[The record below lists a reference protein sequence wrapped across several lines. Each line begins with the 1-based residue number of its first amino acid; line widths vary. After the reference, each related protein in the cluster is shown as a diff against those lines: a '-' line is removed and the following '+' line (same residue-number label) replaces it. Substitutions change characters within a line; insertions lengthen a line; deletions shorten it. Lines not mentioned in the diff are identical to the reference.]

1 MKRLIKNKVSVVLLL
16 SAILISFSYKSDFFE
31 IAKQI
36 EIYTTLFKELNLY
49 YIDEINPAE
58 ITERA
63 INNVLQNL
71 DPYTRFY
78 DEQGVENAK
87 ISAEGQYGGIGASI
101 VYREGNLK
109 IREIFKEYPAHKSGL
124 KVGDEIFKIDNTIL
138 KDQTEEIV
146 RAMLK
151 GLPNSVIKIKVKRQN
166 QELDFNITRETI
178 EINPVPFY
186 KMIDDKVGYISF
198 IKFNKKASSEVKRAF
213 EDLKSQGMEKLIID
227 VRHNPGG
234 LLGEAVNI
242 VNFFIPKNKV
252 VVTTRAK
259 LDKFSNTYKTRKA
272 PLDTEI
278 PISILID
285 ERSASASEILAGALQ
300 DYDRAIIVG
309 ERSFGKGL
317 VQRSRKLAY
326 GTQLKLTISK
336 YYTPSGRCIQ
346 ELDYSNRDSK
356 TGIVPKFSDGKVH
369 KFTTQNGRE
378 VYDGGG
384 VTPDVIIEKP
394 KKTAATISLLSS
406 DAFVDYAAAYY
417 YKNPSII
424 DANTFQLDTK
434 EYLYLKEFL
443 KNNADKFEL
452 KSEIELKKIL
462 ASIQVKNVDIASE
475 SQNLL
480 KELHSEKLKSLDINK
495 AEILEK
501 LTSKIVNLY
510 HFKEGEYQ
518 QKLNFDSAIK
528 ESKTIL
534 KNEKRYS
541 SLLN

>member
-1 MKRLIKNKVSVVLLL
+1 MEKLIKSKVSLVLLVL
-16 SAILISFSYKSDFFE
+16 AILISFSYKSNFFE

-58 ITERA
+58 VTERA

-87 ISAEGQYGGIGASI
+87 ISAEGRYGGIGASI
-101 VYREGNLK
+101 VYKKGNLK

-151 GLPNSVIKIKVKRQN
+151 GLPNTSLKIKVKRQN

-186 KMIDDKVGYISF
+186 KMIDDEVGYISF
-198 IKFNKKASSEVKRAF
+198 IKFNKKASSEVKSAF
-213 EDLKSQGMEKLIID
+213 EDLKSQGMKKLIID

-259 LDKFSNTYKTRKA
+259 LEKFSNTYKTRRA

-285 ERSASASEILAGALQ
+285 DRSASASEILAGALQ
-300 DYDRAIIVG
+300 DYDRAVIVG

-317 VQRSRKLAY
+317 VQRSRKLSY

-346 ELDYSNRDSK
+346 ELDYSNRDSE
-356 TGIVPKFSDGKVH
+356 TGIVPKFSNGKVH
-369 KFTTQNGRE
+369 KFTTQKGRE

-384 VTPDVIIEKP
+384 VTPDVIIGKP
-394 KKTAATISLLSS
+394 KKTAATMRLLSS

-417 YKNPSII
+417 YKNPSVV
-424 DANTFQLDTK
+424 DANTFQLDDK

-443 KNNADKFEL
+443 KNNTDKFEL

-462 ASIQVKNVDIASE
+462 ASIKEENLDIKSE
-475 SQNLL
+475 SLNLL
-480 KELHSEKLKSLDINK
+480 KELHAEKLKSIDINK
-495 AEILEK
+495 IEILEK
-501 LTSKIVNLY
+501 LTSKIVSLY

-518 QKLNFDSAIK
+518 QKLNFDNAIK
-528 ESKTIL
+528 ESAMIL
-534 KNEKRYS
+534 KDEKKYS